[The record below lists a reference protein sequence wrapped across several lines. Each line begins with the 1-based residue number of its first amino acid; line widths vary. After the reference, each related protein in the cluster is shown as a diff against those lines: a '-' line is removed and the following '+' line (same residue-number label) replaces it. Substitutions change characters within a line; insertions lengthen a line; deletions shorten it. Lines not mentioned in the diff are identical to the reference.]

1 MDPFIH
7 YWDVNVDKVTTL
19 HFLSTF
25 LGHPTAAD
33 NLTQN
38 FSCLV
43 NEEMQKKKKV
53 GSNLPGWPWCQLE
66 VLGRL
71 THEFDK

>member
-1 MDPFIH
+1 MDSFIH

-43 NEEMQKKKKV
+43 NEEMQKKKKLV
-53 GSNLPGWPWCQLE
+53 QISLDGPGVSWRFLE
-66 VLGRL
+66 
-71 THEFDK
+71 D